1 MRAARAYQ
9 SVSQHTSVMGAST
22 LELVLLLYEKLLDR
36 LRQARESAKSGDVA
50 GRGRATGLAIEIIE
64 KGMLGALDMAQG
76 GEIAVRLKDQ
86 YQFWMV
92 QLLRFNM
99 EGDTQLLD
107 AIEAQIKTVR
117 LGWEEIKKANLRPA
131 HA

>member
-9 SVSQHTSVMGAST
+9 SVSQHTSVIGAST
-22 LELVLLLYEKLLDR
+22 LDLVLLLYEKLLDR
-36 LRQARESAKSGDVA
+36 LRQARESARSGDVA

-64 KGMLGALDMAQG
+64 KGMIGALDMAQG
-76 GEIAVRLKDQ
+76 GGIAVRLKDQ

-99 EGDTQLLD
+99 EGDINLLD
-107 AIEAQIKTVR
+107 AIEEQIRTVR
-117 LGWEEIKKANLRPA
+117 SGWEEIKTANLKPA
-131 HA
+131 HI

>member
-9 SVSQHTSVMGAST
+9 SISQHTSVMGAGT

-36 LRQARESAKSGDVA
+36 LRQARESASAGDVA
-50 GRGRATGLAIEIIE
+50 GRGRATGFAIEIIE
-64 KGMLGALDMAQG
+64 KGMIGALDMVKG
-76 GEIAVRLKDQ
+76 GEIAIRLKEQ
-86 YQFWMV
+86 YQIWMI

-99 EGDTQLLD
+99 EGDLKLLD
-107 AIEAQIKTVR
+107 AVESQIKTVR
-117 LGWEEIKKANLRPA
+117 SGWEEIKQTNQRPA

>member
-99 EGDTQLLD
+99 
-107 AIEAQIKTVR
+107 
-117 LGWEEIKKANLRPA
+117 
-131 HA
+131 